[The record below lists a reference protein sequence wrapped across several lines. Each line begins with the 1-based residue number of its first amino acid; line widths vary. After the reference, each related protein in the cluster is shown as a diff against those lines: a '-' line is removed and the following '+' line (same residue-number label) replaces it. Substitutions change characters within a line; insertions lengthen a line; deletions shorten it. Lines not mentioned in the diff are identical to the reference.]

1 MTKLLS
7 VVHFCFRASKGN
19 YSGSVLRKAQTSGT
33 ERVWAA
39 SGVKDGRPPGPVPV
53 VVVVASSSARYSH
66 SSPMM
71 VPVLSVVKVGDR
83 VVVLDVVGL
92 LKPHIGGSVWPSTS
106 SSISVPIQY
115 PVYVRCS
122 PVELQ
127 RSLMMYV
134 VESKEGGGKDKE
146 EGNREPPP
154 LV

>member
-1 MTKLLS
+1 MLR
-7 VVHFCFRASKGN
+7 RAE
-19 YSGSVLRKAQTSGT
+19 TSGT

-39 SGVKDGRPPGPVPV
+39 SGVKDGRRLGPAPVPVSV
-53 VVVVASSSARYSH
+53 VVVVAVVSPDARLTVASSSAPPSH

-115 PVYVRCS
+115 LVYV
-122 PVELQ
+122 LA
-127 RSLMMYV
+127 
-134 VESKEGGGKDKE
+134 G
-146 EGNREPPP
+146 
-154 LV
+154 